1 MKNILSYLTFNGNC
15 KEAMLFYKEC
25 LGGELYF
32 QTVGESPMA
41 EQMPKT
47 MKDCILHAALTNGN
61 VIIMATDMVPQNGFI
76 KGNNLSLMIDCE
88 SESEIKHLYEVL
100 KAGGYSNHP
109 LENTFWG
116 AIFGDL
122 TDKYG
127 NHWLLNYTR
136 ETTNNNN

>member
-25 LGGELYF
+25 FGGELYF

-41 EQMPKT
+41 EQMPKA
-47 MKDCILHAALTNGN
+47 MKDCILHSTLTNGN
-61 VIIMATDMVPQNGFI
+61 AVIMATDMVSKNGII
-76 KGNNLSLMIDCE
+76 KGNNLSLMVNCE
-88 SESEIKHLYEVL
+88 SELEIKNLYEVL
-100 KAGGYSNHP
+100 LAGGHSNHP
-109 LENTFWG
+109 LEDTFLG
-116 AIFGDL
+116 GIFGDL

-136 ETTNNNN
+136 ETNNS

>member
-1 MKNILSYLTFNGNC
+1 MKSILSYLTFNGNC
-15 KEAMLFYKEC
+15 KEAMHFYKDC

-41 EQMPKT
+41 DQMPKA
-47 MKDCILHAALTNGN
+47 MKECILHSTLTNGN
-61 VIIMATDMVPQNGFI
+61 AVIMATDIAPPSGII
-76 KGNNLSLMIDCE
+76 KGNNLSLMVDCE
-88 SESEIKHLYEVL
+88 SESEIKNLYEVL
-100 KAGGYSNHP
+100 LVGGHSNHP
-109 LENTFWG
+109 LEDTFWG

-136 ETTNNNN
+136 ETIKN

>member
-1 MKNILSYLTFNGNC
+1 MKSILSYLTFNGNC
-15 KEAMLFYKEC
+15 KEAMHFYKDC

-41 EQMPKT
+41 EQMPKA
-47 MKDCILHAALTNGN
+47 MKDCILHSTLSNGN
-61 VIIMATDMVPQNGFI
+61 VLLMATDMVSKNGII
-76 KGNNLSLMIDCE
+76 KGNNLSLMVNCE
-88 SESEIKHLYEVL
+88 SELEIKNLYEVL
-100 KAGGYSNHP
+100 LAGCHSNHP
-109 LENTFWG
+109 LEDTFWG

-136 ETTNNNN
+136 ETTNN